1 MTIFITGG
9 CKNGKSTFA
18 LRQALRLAGGGP
30 RCYVATMLPCDAHER
45 ECVRIHRAAREG
57 MDFQTVEQGR
67 NLSAILA
74 DADPQATYL
83 IDSVTA
89 LLSNEMFP
97 PDAAADTEAAA
108 RVEKE
113 LVRVLGAV
121 RHCVVVSDYIYGDG
135 GCYSELSEA
144 FRRGLARLDCR
155 LAAHCDCVVEICAG
169 VPTVHKGALPGLG
182 NEGETE

>member
-18 LRQALRLAGGGP
+18 LRQALRLAGDGP
-30 RCYVATMLPCDAHER
+30 RCYVATMLPCDAHEW

-57 MDFQTVEQGR
+57 MDFQTIEQGR

-74 DADPQATYL
+74 DADLEATYL

-97 PDAAADTEAAA
+97 ADGVADMDAAA
-108 RVEKE
+108 RVEAD
-113 LVRVLGAV
+113 LARVLGAV
-121 RHCVVVSDYIYGDG
+121 RNCVIVSDYIYGDG

-144 FRRGLARLDCR
+144 FRRGLARLDCW
-155 LAAHCDCVVEICAG
+155 LAANCECVIEMCAG
-169 VPTVHKGALPGLG
+169 VPTVHKGELPTVLK
-182 NEGETE
+182 